1 MQAVPPYLWGPGPYP
16 CSTLN
21 CSLEDVRRGWQWGS
35 PLSIPQSWGLWEASV
50 PGTVILVCVFKT
62 PLELWD
68 VSTELPTELLNTPE
82 KFPAVVP
89 AARAGVSRWGWEQS
103 PALAPLGPGDGKQQ
117 VGVSALCL
125 CLQRKHSLEQRVPRG
140 LEWGEMAG
148 TERDPAAK
156 SRGGFCRAAS

>member
-1 MQAVPPYLWGPGPYP
+1 M
-16 CSTLN
+16 
-21 CSLEDVRRGWQWGS
+21 
-35 PLSIPQSWGLWEASV
+35 
-50 PGTVILVCVFKT
+50 FKT

-89 AARAGVSRWGWEQS
+89 AARAGESRWGWEQS
-103 PALAPLGPGDGKQQ
+103 AALAPLGPGDRKQQ

-125 CLQRKHSLEQRVPRG
+125 CLQRKHSLEQRIPRG

-148 TERDPAAK
+148 TERDPAAN
-156 SRGGFCRAAS
+156 SHGGFCRAES